1 MMIPL
6 NVFVY
11 GELSFCEML
20 TMWSVFAIMQI
31 TDYMVNFFKEAI
43 E

>member
-11 GELSFCEML
+11 GELSFCEIL

-31 TDYMVNFFKEAI
+31 TDYMVNFLGGD
-43 E
+43 